1 MKILIADKFPQH
13 WQEVLSQGNLVT
25 FAPKLD
31 ENTLPQEMKDNEIL
45 IVRSTKVTPAV
56 MDAGPALKLIIRAGA
71 GYDTIDTAYAAKKG
85 IAVCNCPGTNSLAVA
100 ELAMA
105 LMLALDRR
113 IYNNVRDLRDGK
125 WNKAE
130 YSKARGIFG
139 KKLGI
144 LGFGNIG
151 KAVAKRA
158 AAFGLEL
165 YVYDPY
171 VKEET
176 LKEFNAKNVKDVYE
190 LAKTADIITVHLP
203 STPETKGLFNKKFF
217 DAMKEGAYF
226 INTARGNLVNTKDL
240 VEVLKSGK
248 IRAALDVYENEPKAT
263 DTVFD
268 NTVFEGLEN
277 FYGTHHIGA
286 STDQAQ
292 DAVAEMTAEIVKAYA
307 KDKTFLHRVN

>member
-1 MKILIADKFPQH
+1 MKILIADKFPH
-13 WQEVLSQGNLVT
+13 NWQEVLAQNNQIT

-31 ENTLPQEMKDNEIL
+31 ENTLPNEIKDNEIL

-56 MDAGPALKLIIRAGA
+56 IDAGTALKLIIRAGA

-125 WNKAE
+125 WNKSE

-158 AAFGLEL
+158 AAFGLE
-165 YVYDPY
+165 
-171 VKEET
+171 
-176 LKEFNAKNVKDVYE
+176 
-190 LAKTADIITVHLP
+190 I
-203 STPETKGLFNKKFF
+203 
-217 DAMKEGAYF
+217 F
-226 INTARGNLVNTKDL
+226 I
-240 VEVLKSGK
+240 
-248 IRAALDVYENEPKAT
+248 P
-263 DTVFD
+263 
-268 NTVFEGLEN
+268 LESS
-277 FYGTHHIGA
+277 H
-286 STDQAQ
+286 S
-292 DAVAEMTAEIVKAYA
+292 VSR
-307 KDKTFLHRVN
+307 FL

>member
-13 WQEVLSQGNLVT
+13 WQDVLAQNNQIT

-31 ENTLPQEMKDNEIL
+31 ENTLPAEIKDNEIL

-56 MDAGPALKLIIRAGA
+56 IDAGSALKLIIRAGA

-158 AAFGLEL
+158 AAFGLEI

-171 VKEET
+171 
-176 LKEFNAKNVKDVYE
+176 AKD
-190 LAKTADIITVHLP
+190 
-203 STPETKGLFNKKFF
+203 
-217 DAMKEGAYF
+217 
-226 INTARGNLVNTKDL
+226 
-240 VEVLKSGK
+240 EVLASGNN
-248 IRAALDVYENEPKAT
+248 RA
-263 DTVFD
+263 
-268 NTVFEGLEN
+268 
-277 FYGTHHIGA
+277 
-286 STDQAQ
+286 
-292 DAVAEMTAEIVKAYA
+292 
-307 KDKTFLHRVN
+307 

>member
-1 MKILIADKFPQH
+1 MKILIADKFPEN
-13 WQEVLSQGNLVT
+13 WQRVLAQGNLIT

-31 ENTLPQEMKDNEIL
+31 ENTLPAEIKDNEIL

-56 MDAGPALKLIIRAGA
+56 IDAGTALKLIIRAGA
-71 GYDTIDTAYAAKKG
+71 GYDTIDTAYAVKKG

-130 YSKARGIFG
+130 YSKAHGIFG

-151 KAVAKRA
+151 KAVAARA
-158 AAFGLEL
+158 AAFGLEI

-171 VKEET
+171 
-176 LKEFNAKNVKDVYE
+176 AKDEVLAQFNVKRLNDVYE

-203 STPETKGLFNKKFF
+203 STEETKGLFNKKFF

-240 VEVLKSGK
+240 VEVLKAGK

-268 NTVFEGLEN
+268 KTVFEGLEN

-292 DAVAEMTAEIVKAYA
+292 DAVAEMVVQIVNAYA
-307 KDKTFLHRVN
+307 KDKTFLHKVN

>member
-13 WQEVLSQGNLVT
+13 WQDVLAKNHEVT

-31 ENTLPQEMKDNEIL
+31 ETTLPAEIKDNEIL
-45 IVRSTKVTPAV
+45 IVRSTKVPQAV
-56 MDAGPALKLIIRAGA
+56 IDAGKSLKLIIRAGA
-71 GYDTIDTAYAAKKG
+71 GYDTIDTAYAAQKG

-125 WNKAE
+125 WNKSE

-139 KKLGI
+139 KKLAI
-144 LGFGNIG
+144 FGFGNIG

-158 AAFGLEL
+158 AAFGLEIF
-165 YVYDPY
+165 VYDPFA
-171 VKEET
+171 KEEV
-176 LKEFNAKNVKDVYE
+176 LAQYNAKRIPDVYE
-190 LAKTADIITVHLP
+190 LAKIADIVTVHLP
-203 STPETKGLFNKKFF
+203 SKEETKGLFNKKFF

-268 NTVFEGLEN
+268 KTVFEGLEN

-292 DAVAEMTAEIVKAYA
+292 DAVAEMTVQIVDAYA
-307 KDKTFLHRVN
+307 KDKTFLHKVN